1 MKKKLR
7 TLLLIVLAGVFSVSA
22 FMLVRELLDY
32 REGQETYSEA
42 EQLAGI
48 PDFTAAPAASASAD
62 ASAAGSSSGAAAGGS
77 SGAAP
82 AYVDPYAE
90 QLRKMDFSALQKLNS
105 DVLGW
110 ILIPG
115 SVISYPVLQTSNNT
129 YYLTHTWKKA
139 SSAVGAIFL
148 ESRNK
153 SDFSNFNTVVYG
165 HNMNNGSMFGS
176 LKKYKSK
183 SWWRAHPIVY
193 ITDRAG
199 SRAYQIFAAYEVSTA
214 GTTYQIGFPAAKDR
228 QAFLDYCVG
237 QSVIQTGVTP
247 TIYDKIVTLSTCT
260 GHGHAT
266 RWVIQARLKGTAP
279 AKETPAPQAP
289 ATSADDGA
297 AASAAAGSAPAESSA
312 AAGAAAAQSAASAA
326 AGEGAAAQSTVPAEN
341 AGEAG
346 GEIPAGMP
354 AEGADI
360 PAAP

>member
-1 MKKKLR
+1 MKNKIR
-7 TLLLIVLAGVFSVSA
+7 TAVLVILACVFGVSA
-22 FMLVRELLDY
+22 FMLGRELLDY
-32 REGQETYSEA
+32 RQGEETYGEA
-42 EQLAGI
+42 AELAGV
-48 PDFTAAPAASASAD
+48 PDFSAGTDADRSAAASAPAASA
-62 ASAAGSSSGAAAGGS
+62 
-77 SGAAP
+77 AP
-82 AYVDPYAE
+82 VYVDPYAE
-90 QLRKMDFSALQKLNS
+90 ELRNMDFAALQKVNS
-105 DVLGW
+105 EVLGW
-110 ILIPG
+110 IVIPG
-115 SVISYPVLQTSNNT
+115 TVISYPIVQTDNNT
-129 YYLTHTWKKA
+129 YYLRHTWKKQ
-139 SSAVGAIFL
+139 SNAVGAIFL
-148 ESRNK
+148 EENNSADF
-153 SDFSNFNTVVYG
+153 SDFNTIIYG

-176 LKKYKSK
+176 LHQYKKK
-183 SWWRAHPIVY
+183 SWWRAHPTVY
-193 ITDRAG
+193 VTDRSG

-214 GTTYQIGFPAAKDR
+214 GDTYRLGFSSDTAK
-228 QAFLDYCVG
+228 QTFLDYCAG
-237 QSVIQTGVTP
+237 QSVIKTGVAP
-247 TIYDKIVTLSTCT
+247 TVYDHILTLSTCT